1 MKYFSSV
8 SILLLAQVS
17 AYFVPASRNVRLHHS
32 LSSYENHRASTIKR
46 SAMAMFLEGFK
57 SKSKQ
62 ELVED
67 TAKLG
72 ILTVP
77 SVGIG
82 TISWS
87 SDSRKFIYQDATYIH

>member
-1 MKYFSSV
+1 
-8 SILLLAQVS
+8 
-17 AYFVPASRNVRLHHS
+17 
-32 LSSYENHRASTIKR
+32 
-46 SAMAMFLEGFK
+46 MAMFLEGSK

>member
-1 MKYFSSV
+1 M
-8 SILLLAQVS
+8 APVS
-17 AYFVPASRNVRLHHS
+17 AYFVPAARNVRLHQS
-32 LSSYENHRASTIKR
+32 LSFYEKHRATTTKR
-46 SAMAMFLEGFK
+46 SAMAMFLEG
-57 SKSKQ
+57 SKPQSK
-62 ELVED
+62 EGLLAD

-87 SDSRKFIYQDATYIH
+87 SDSRKFISCPRMQPMSSL